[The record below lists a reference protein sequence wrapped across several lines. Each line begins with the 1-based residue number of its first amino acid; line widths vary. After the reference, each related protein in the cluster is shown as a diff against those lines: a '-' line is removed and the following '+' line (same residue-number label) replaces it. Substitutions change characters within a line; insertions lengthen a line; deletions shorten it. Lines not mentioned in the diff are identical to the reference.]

1 MLSVRSSETR
11 LHRAMRRRKVRALGI
26 HATTINKRT
35 DMKARFHIDNR
46 PQDAR
51 ALRGALPCVRLEV
64 LLPRGIQPID

>member
-1 MLSVRSSETR
+1 
-11 LHRAMRRRKVRALGI
+11 MRRRKVRALGI

-46 PQDAR
+46 SHDAR
-51 ALRGALPCVRLEV
+51 ALRGARPCAWSEV